1 MIQSSEAER
10 LYCDWKHRNALRLRN
25 AATVSG
31 VTTKNIKKIS
41 PRNQWDMSRVISM
54 KDVLIVLKMDF
65 SAMCSKCARFGDSSI
80 YRLVYQGI
88 QTNRPDGTHYG
99 PSNISIIRGI
109 VQHSISSRFLV
120 IYINNIRLILYY
132 IYRQYIVLL

>member
-1 MIQSSEAER
+1 
-10 LYCDWKHRNALRLRN
+10 
-25 AATVSG
+25 
-31 VTTKNIKKIS
+31 
-41 PRNQWDMSRVISM
+41 MSRVISM

-99 PSNISIIRGI
+99 PSNIIG
-109 VQHSISSRFLV
+109 FLYRV
-120 IYINNIRLILYY
+120 SYEVLYSTASA
-132 IYRQYIVLL
+132 VGS